1 MKLALK
7 KTSFATLSFLIVGA
21 ILIGAC
27 KKDDPDDQVDPES
40 FNKGLLLTN
49 LADNYILPA
58 LNDFS
63 LKISTLETSY
73 VAFQNNRTQ
82 LNLEITQEA
91 WKEAYLSW
99 QSLKIFDFGPIRDN
113 GFKGATGTYPTD
125 TAKINN
131 NISSGSYNLATA
143 GNVDAIGLPA
153 LDYLLF
159 RVDALNYFIGDD
171 AYATYGWDVIQKIS
185 SETGNI
191 IASWG
196 SYRATFVASTG
207 TESTSAFSQLVN
219 EYTRDYELAKNA
231 KLGIPIGKQSLGI
244 QLPEYIEA
252 RRSGFSFELLRKSMV
267 SLTAVFN
274 GNSFDG
280 GNGGIGFD
288 DYLTQLERSTLS
300 STINTRFSQILTKI
314 DTFSGTLEQEM
325 ATSVSELDELYNL
338 IQGQV
343 VNIKTDMASAFG
355 VLITYQD
362 NDGD

>member
-1 MKLALK
+1 MKLTLK
-7 KTSFATLSFLIVGA
+7 NTSLATFSFLIAGA

-27 KKDDPDDQVDPES
+27 KKDDQDEIDPES

-63 LKISTLETSY
+63 VKISALETSY
-73 VAFQNNRTQ
+73 IAFQSGRTQ
-82 LNLEITQEA
+82 MNLEITQEA

-99 QSLKIFDFGPIRDN
+99 QSLKIFDFGPIRDI

-125 TAKINN
+125 TVKINN
-131 NISSGSYNLATA
+131 NVSSGSYNLATA
-143 GNVDAIGLPA
+143 ANVDAIGLPA
-153 LDYLLF
+153 LDYFLF
-159 RVDALNYFIGDD
+159 RVDALNYFIGDE
-171 AYATYGWDVIQKIS
+171 AYTTYGLDVIQKMKNETAIVVAGWS
-185 SETGNI
+185 S
-191 IASWG
+191 
-196 SYRATFVASTG
+196 YKATFVASTG

-231 KLGIPIGKQSLGI
+231 KLGIPIGKPYLGI
-244 QLPEYIEA
+244 QRPEYIEA

-280 GNGGIGFD
+280 GTAGIGFD
-288 DYLTQLERSTLS
+288 DYLVQLERGMLS
-300 STINTRFSQILTKI
+300 STINTRFSQIITKI

-325 ATSVSELDELYNL
+325 ATSVSDLDELYNL
-338 IQGQV
+338 VQGQV
-343 VNIKTDMASAFG
+343 VNIKTDMTSAFG

>member
-1 MKLALK
+1 MNLTLKTTTLA
-7 KTSFATLSFLIVGA
+7 TFSFLIAGA
-21 ILIGAC
+21 ILIGSC
-27 KKDDPDDQVDPES
+27 KKDDPDDQIDPES

-58 LNDFS
+58 VNDFS
-63 LKISTLETSY
+63 VKISTLETSY
-73 VAFQNNRTQ
+73 IAFQNDRTQ
-82 LNLEITQEA
+82 INLESTQEA

-131 NISSGSYNLATA
+131 NVSSGSYNLATA
-143 GNVDAIGLPA
+143 ANVDAIGLPA

-159 RVDALNYFIGDD
+159 RVDALSYFIGND
-171 AYATYGWDVIQKIS
+171 AYTTYGLDVIQKIS
-185 SETGNI
+185 NETAI
-191 IASWG
+191 ILAGWN

-231 KLGIPIGKQSLGI
+231 KLGIPLGKQSLGI

-252 RRSGFSFELLRKSMV
+252 RRSGFSLELLRKSMV
-267 SLTAVFN
+267 SLKAVFN

-280 GNGGIGFD
+280 GTAGIGFD
-288 DYLTQLERSTLS
+288 DYLAQLEKGSLS
-300 STINTRFSQILTKI
+300 STINTRFSQILAKI
-314 DTFSGTLEQEM
+314 DSFSGTLEQEM
-325 ATSVSELDELYNL
+325 ATSVSDLDELYNL
-338 IQGQV
+338 VQGQV